1 MEAFFIITNVCALI
15 VVVICYIL
23 TLIVLVTNDDD
34 MSWPP
39 FFGVASALLSYIGYY
54 IGSSITDSV
63 LVKYISITANLVI
76 LLCFFIGIARRAST
90 SWIINIISLIGI
102 AVFGCV
108 PFISIS
114 YKKID
119 WSIPQVQYNHYSTIA
134 LACICSIAVMVVL
147 SYYLLSRTNK
157 RDKELRYQIYAL
169 LENLK
174 KKIVTYNTFAE
185 PYAQFIK
192 EDIKTE
198 IMELFHELRDEM
210 VYGNV
215 SRKNSYTKTNKQ
227 DLIYKEV
234 LAIKKH
240 LSSNKQEL
248 PFTFS
253 DLIGNIK
260 HSLTTPLSQIQTNCE
275 LLKPNNKEINSRETI
290 ERIENASKVC
300 LSIIHSYVEATHN
313 ISLPA
318 FMELDKSIQSYF
330 YMLLGET
337 QSTMKLELKDF
348 PSLFEGFSSNYIYAM
363 IVPLL
368 QNAVA
373 ASPQDGT
380 ITISCENTPSLYT
393 ISVTNTCRQSPPTER
408 EMQTPGYSS
417 KQNHS
422 GVGLST
428 VRNLLDLAKSGSVNF
443 EITNDSVTVLL
454 QLKKK
459 HNDYK

>member
-1 MEAFFIITNVCALI
+1 MDAFFIITNVCALI

-23 TLIVLVTNDDD
+23 TLMALVTDDDD

-39 FFGVASALLSYIGYY
+39 FLGIASVLLSYIGYY
-54 IGSSITDSV
+54 IGISITDNV
-63 LVKYISITANLVI
+63 LVKYISITANFVI
-76 LLCFFIGIARRAST
+76 LLCFFIGIARRART

-102 AVFGCV
+102 AAFGCI
-108 PFISIS
+108 PFLSIS

-119 WSIPQVQYNHYSTIA
+119 WSIPQFQYNQYSSIA

-147 SYYLLSRTNK
+147 VYLLLNRTNK
-157 RDKELRYQIYAL
+157 RDKELRNQIYTI

-174 KKIVTYNTFAE
+174 KKIVTNNTFAE

-198 IMELFHELRDEM
+198 IMVLFHELREEM

-215 SRKNSYTKTNKQ
+215 SRKNSHTKTNKQ

-234 LAIKKH
+234 LALKKQ

-275 LLKPNNKEINSRETI
+275 LLKSNNKDADTREVI
-290 ERIENASKVC
+290 ERIDNASKVC
-300 LSIIHSYVEATHN
+300 LSIIHSYVEASYN

-330 YMLLGET
+330 YMLLGEN
-337 QSTMKLELKDF
+337 QSNIKLEFNNF
-348 PSLFEGFSSNYIYAM
+348 PSQFEGFSSNYIFAM

-368 QNAVA
+368 QNAVT
-373 ASPQDGT
+373 ASPQDET
-380 ITISCENTPSLYT
+380 IVIGCENTSKIYK
-393 ISVTNTCRQSPPTER
+393 ISVVNTCKQLPPTEKDL
-408 EMQTPGYSS
+408 QTQGYSS
-417 KQNHS
+417 KKNHR

-428 VRNLLDLAKSGSVNF
+428 VRNLLDLAKSGIMNF
-443 EITNDSVTVLL
+443 DISGNTVTVSIHLN
-454 QLKKK
+454 KKR
-459 HNDYK
+459 ND